1 MSNFDPPSTFG
12 VGTTVVSYSATDFVG
27 NTSSESFSVTIIDP
41 DDPQFIS
48 TPGALLVGTADD
60 QCGSIVE
67 WAEPQ
72 AIDCSSLVIVT
83 STHQPG
89 DFFLIGTTEVTYT
102 ATDVAGK
109 STDLI
114 FPVTVED
121 GFAPT
126 FVSAPADILVA
137 SLAGECSAEISW
149 DEPVVSDGCS
159 LFTVT
164 SSHDSATVFS
174 AGITPVTYTATDDI
188 GNIREHVFFV
198 TVNDGEGPTFD
209 TELPDISSPS
219 NLGICG
225 AQIFWTEPV
234 AVDNCTAATVSSTHG
249 PGTFFAVGITT
260 VTYTARTPLPDGFRD
275 AFELSVQLPESV
287 GEALVFPTIQT
298 CEQGESA
305 WIQVPQEGQAEDELE
320 LPAPAFVLT
329 EATGGGHHGEENGAA
344 EGVAASSDDVQR
356 ASSVAPET
364 RSGNVVPVLGLVAGL
379 IGVLLGGAALVLQRR
394 RV

>member
-1 MSNFDPPSTFG
+1 MQRPAPRATRLGAVVTAAAAAVLVASAPAQAHVSITPSTTAAG
-12 VGTTVVSYSATDFVG
+12 AYAVLELSVQHGCDGSPTT
-27 NTSSESFSVTIIDP
+27 SVTIQMPEEITAV
-41 DDPQFIS
+41 
-48 TPGALLVGTADD
+48 TPTRNAL
-60 QCGSIVE
+60 
-67 WAEPQ
+67 W
-72 AIDCSSLVIVT
+72 
-83 STHQPG
+83 
-89 DFFLIGTTEVTYT
+89 
-102 ATDVAGK
+102 
-109 STDLI
+109 
-114 FPVTVED
+114 TVEKESQQLD
-121 GFAPT
+121 PPLTDSHGN
-126 FVSAPADILVA
+126 
-137 SLAGECSAEISW
+137 EI
-149 DEPVVSDGCS
+149 
-159 LFTVT
+159 
-164 SSHDSATVFS
+164 
-174 AGITPVTYTATDDI
+174 
-188 GNIREHVFFV
+188 
-198 TVNDGEGPTFD
+198 
-209 TELPDISSPS
+209 TER
-219 NLGICG
+219 
-225 AQIFWTEPV
+225 V
-234 AVDNCTAATVSSTHG
+234 
-249 PGTFFAVGITT
+249 TT